1 MSKIVFPQ
9 LLLTALALMPNFAFS
24 QITIFGQC
32 VDSFLEGPE
41 ARILKN
47 KISFDGESSPAMFAL
62 DRNVTPIERTAL
74 EKFLNHTDDCYLKAG
89 MTITSKNPGNLYVQ
103 LKDGLITFSTFALEN
118 LKRQIEAKYFLEN
131 LDNLEKIRN
140 RNAATSQ
147 VTNLSCLWE
156 SGPLAG
162 TEKQFQINE
171 SAKTLWSSTGA
182 APSDLDFGPTLI
194 RFRQGTLR
202 IEISRSTGRF
212 STRID
217 DTFYGGKC
225 DLITERKF

>member
-1 MSKIVFPQ
+1 M
-9 LLLTALALMPNFAFS
+9 LLSLFLLPNFVHS
-24 QITIFGQC
+24 QVKAWGQC
-32 VDSFLEGPE
+32 VDTFLNTKEGE
-41 ARILKN
+41 ILRN
-47 KISFDGESSPAMFAL
+47 KISLTGESTPAMFSL
-62 DRNVTPIERTAL
+62 DRKVTASERNAL
-74 EKFLNHTDDCYLKAG
+74 EKYIKLVDDCYLQAG
-89 MTITSKNPGNLYVQ
+89 MTVSPKNSNNLYLQ
-103 LKDGLITFSTFALEN
+103 LKDGQITFSEFALES
-118 LKRQIEAKYFLEN
+118 LKR
-131 LDNLEKIRN
+131 NLEFKSYIEN
-140 RNAATSQ
+140 SEKAKKEQIATPQ

-171 SAKTLWSSTGA
+171 SAKTLWSSSGA

-202 IEISRSTGRF
+202 VEISRSTGRF

-225 DLITERKF
+225 ELITERKF

>member
-1 MSKIVFPQ
+1 MRTIIFRQ
-9 LLLTALALMPNFAFS
+9 LLLVALALMPNFAFS
-24 QITIFGQC
+24 QIQVLSQC
-32 VDSFLEGPE
+32 INSFLDGPD
-41 ARILKN
+41 AAILNN
-47 KISFDGESSPAMFAL
+47 KIAFDGESTPVMFSL
-62 DRNVTPIERTAL
+62 NRKVTPRERAAL
-74 EKFLNHTDDCYLKAG
+74 EKYIQHLDNCDLQVGKKV
-89 MTITSKNPGNLYVQ
+89 SSNNSGNLYVQ

-118 LKRQIEAKYFLEN
+118 LKRQIEFKYYFEYFEK
-131 LDNLEKIRN
+131 LEKAKNI
-140 RNAATSQ
+140 NAPTPQ

-202 IEISRSTGRF
+202 VEISRSTGRF

-217 DTFYGGKC
+217 DNFFGGKC
-225 DLITERKF
+225 ELITERKF